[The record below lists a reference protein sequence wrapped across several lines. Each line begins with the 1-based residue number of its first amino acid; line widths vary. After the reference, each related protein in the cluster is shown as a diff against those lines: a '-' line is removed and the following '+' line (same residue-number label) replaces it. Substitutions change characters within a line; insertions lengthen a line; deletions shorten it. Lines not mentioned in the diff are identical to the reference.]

1 MQTLLPATTALALV
15 AAANLSPA
23 TAQAPKPSGFAS
35 GTLKTQE
42 VSNQSGARVSL
53 RASSRGLVYVETNN
67 STPGRNAVLAF
78 SRDRFGRL
86 KELPGSP
93 FATNG
98 TGVRDLTFALG
109 PFANDQPVIANPE
122 HTLLFAVNEGSN
134 SIAVFYIGGDGALTP
149 VSGSPFPSGGFQP
162 VSLSLLGNVLAV
174 VNKNQD
180 PAQASAEAAAQPNY
194 TTFRVS
200 DDGRLSPIANSTI
213 TATASPSQAL
223 SVVLE
228 DSLIESRFGAG
239 EDEDDSGVVFG
250 ADFEGGNLQSFE
262 LGRNGVLQQNPPQP
276 LPSAPFVGQ
285 TFQGGPAPALPL
297 GLGVYPELPILYVGF
312 VTINEIGV
320 YSFSREGT
328 LKFVRTVS
336 NPSQGGNCWIVI
348 NPDGT
353 RMYAMDTG
361 TNQITVYDVAI
372 DPLTP
377 RALAVTQLAGTGR
390 GFELALSDD
399 GRFLQA
405 ISQQG
410 DAAGSVADNTL
421 HVLRVGSNGLLTE
434 VETDSLTQFV
444 PNPPARTRWMGVVA
458 F

>member
-1 MQTLLPATTALALV
+1 MHPRDGYV
-15 AAANLSPA
+15 NL
-23 TAQAPKPSGFAS
+23 
-35 GTLKTQE
+35 
-42 VSNQSGARVSL
+42 R
-53 RASSRGLVYVETNN
+53 
-67 STPGRNAVLAF
+67 
-78 SRDRFGRL
+78 
-86 KELPGSP
+86 
-93 FATNG
+93 
-98 TGVRDLTFALG
+98 
-109 PFANDQPVIANPE
+109 
-122 HTLLFAVNEGSN
+122 
-134 SIAVFYIGGDGALTP
+134 
-149 VSGSPFPSGGFQP
+149 
-162 VSLSLLGNVLAV
+162 
-174 VNKNQD
+174 
-180 PAQASAEAAAQPNY
+180 QPNY

-213 TATASPSQAL
+213 AATASPSQAI

-228 DSLIESRFGAG
+228 DSLIESRFGTRS
-239 EDEDDSGVVFG
+239 DEDDSGLVFG

-262 LGRNGVLQQNPPQP
+262 LARNGILRQNPPQP

-285 TFQGGPAPALPL
+285 TFQGGPAPPFPL

-353 RMYAMDTG
+353 LKFVRTVSNPSQGGNCWIVINPDGTRMYVMNTG
-361 TNQITVYDVAI
+361 VNQITVYDIAT

-377 RALAVTQLAGTGR
+377 RALAVTQLARR
-390 GFELALSDD
+390 GFGFEMALSDN

-410 DAAGSVADNTL
+410 DATGSVADNTL
-421 HVLRVGSNGLLTE
+421 HVLSVGSNGLLTE
-434 VETDSLTQFV
+434 VETDSLTQYL
-444 PNPPARTRWMGVVA
+444 PNPPVGTRWMGVVA